1 MERYTIKCVFIGDS
15 GVGKSSILS
24 NYITSVFCPDQ
35 QTTLGASFWEKTI
48 YDDKKTYNF
57 QFWDTAGQEKFRSQT
72 PTYIKDANVAVIVY
86 DVTNRNSFDGIEKWI
101 RDVQEHRG
109 EEAVLA
115 VVGNKCDL
123 ESNRY

>member
-1 MERYTIKCVFIGDS
+1 M
-15 GVGKSSILS
+15 
-24 NYITSVFCPDQ
+24 
-35 QTTLGASFWEKTI
+35 
-48 YDDKKTYNF
+48 
-57 QFWDTAGQEKFRSQT
+57 
-72 PTYIKDANVAVIVY
+72 
-86 DVTNRNSFDGIEKWI
+86 TNRNSFEGIEKWI